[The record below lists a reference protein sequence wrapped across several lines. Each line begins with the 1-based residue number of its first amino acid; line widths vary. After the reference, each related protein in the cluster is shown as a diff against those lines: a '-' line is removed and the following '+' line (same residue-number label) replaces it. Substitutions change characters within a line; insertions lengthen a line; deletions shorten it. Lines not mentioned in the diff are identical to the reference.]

1 MAEKTFEA
9 SMQELEAVV
18 AGLEAGDITLD
29 KSLELFEKGIKLA
42 KSCRKQLDE
51 AEKRV
56 KILTAE
62 GNEEVF
68 GEEQ

>member
-18 AGLEAGDITLD
+18 AGLEKGDITLD

-56 KILTAE
+56 KILTSE
-62 GNEEVF
+62 GNEEIF
-68 GEEQ
+68 GEEE

>member
-1 MAEKTFEA
+1 MFEK
-9 SMQELEAVV
+9 SIKELEEVV
-18 AGLEAGDITLD
+18 NKLESGDASLSE
-29 KSLELFEKGIKLA
+29 SLELFEKGIKLA

-62 GNEEVF
+62 GKEEDF
-68 GEEQ
+68 GEIQ